1 MNQTFKNETILT
13 ENVVTPHHHVNQVL
27 ATAHNTLQ
35 VEIDS
40 SQKQQQQVVSV
51 PGDPKN
57 NQTLNSAVGVIDQGF
72 NSKLEH
78 NLR

>member
-1 MNQTFKNETILT
+1 MNQTFKNDTILT

-40 SQKQQQQVVSV
+40 S
-51 PGDPKN
+51 
-57 NQTLNSAVGVIDQGF
+57 
-72 NSKLEH
+72 
-78 NLR
+78 